1 MSKIAIY
8 GAGRYGESF
17 LLAMKEDGIH
27 ADFFIDQYTKRN
39 DVAGLP
45 VYTIDQVKNK
55 EIKIHIS
62 VAPNPRDTAA
72 DTGIPEHL
80 QQHGYSNVYSFMQSL
95 HAFPN
100 FLPILA
106 QHNLLW
112 MSGQTS
118 DMVDR
123 HHIKNVKTLFRE
135 EKSIRLLDEI
145 VAFREALSPEA
156 YVPPDNQEEY
166 FPNDIDLFSSIDQ
179 LRFVDA
185 GAYIGDTVRSAM
197 SEFEKRHQPVE
208 YIVSFEPD
216 LQNAGRL
223 GQEVQKQQQ
232 EHPETR
238 FIVHASG
245 LWSKN
250 AILRFSNKGTSSSSI
265 GNEFEDPS
273 SMIQIPVTSL
283 DSSLIAAR
291 SNYIKMD
298 IEGAENEALRG
309 AEEIISNQHPVLAI
323 CIYHQP
329 ADLWE
334 IPLLI
339 HQINPNYEMYLRVH
353 GHMGL
358 STVLYCVPIHKR

>member
-17 LLAMKEDGIH
+17 LLAMKENGIN

-145 VAFREALSPEA
+145 VA
-156 YVPPDNQEEY
+156 
-166 FPNDIDLFSSIDQ
+166 
-179 LRFVDA
+179 
-185 GAYIGDTVRSAM
+185 
-197 SEFEKRHQPVE
+197 EKRHQPVE

-216 LQNAGRL
+216 LKNAGRL

-232 EHPETR
+232 RHPETR
-238 FIVHASG
+238 FIVNASG

-265 GNEFEDPS
+265 SNDFEDQS
-273 SMIQIPVTSL
+273 IMIQIPATSL

-291 SNYIKMD
+291 PNYIKMD

-309 AEEIISNQHPVLAI
+309 AKEIIANQQPVLAI

-339 HQINPNYEMYLRVH
+339 RQINPNYKMFLRVH

-358 STVLYCVPIHKR
+358 STVLYCVPIHNR